1 MEIRVKLSKFQTWK
15 KKNPKENQT
24 VSILSSESHAVN
36 ISDFAPFTKITNKST
51 ISSYKEMPK
60 KKTPK

>member
-1 MEIRVKLSKFQTWK
+1 MK
-15 KKNPKENQT
+15 KKKPKENQT

-60 KKTPK
+60 KKPPKKQTKIL

>member
-1 MEIRVKLSKFQTWK
+1 MK
-15 KKNPKENQT
+15 KKKPKENQT

-51 ISSYKEMPK
+51 ISSYKEIPK
-60 KKTPK
+60 KKTPKKQTKIL